1 MHRILISPFPKKGFQ
16 EKHRLLY
23 KWRIGIENMFGSN
36 KNVATIK
43 FNEEKLDTIVSSN
56 ITIEGK
62 FRSTGNIRLD
72 CTIIGDVESESLYI
86 GQNSDIR
93 GTINCENIIIAGKI
107 TGNVFC
113 KGRMHIKETGI
124 IDGDIEV
131 NILSMDEGSLFTG
144 KCSRKRSEHI
154 KTDILTDDD
163 KKNKSDIK
171 NNKKS

>member
-1 MHRILISPFPKKGFQ
+1 ML
-16 EKHRLLY
+16 
-23 KWRIGIENMFGSN
+23 GSN
-36 KNVATIK
+36 KKSVATIK

-62 FRSTGNIRLD
+62 FKSTGNIRLD
-72 CTIIGDVESESLYI
+72 CTIIGNVESESLFI
-86 GQNSDIR
+86 GQNSDIN
-93 GTINCENIIIAGKI
+93 GTVNCENIIVAGKI

-113 KGRMHIKETGI
+113 RGRMHIKETGI

-144 KCSRKRSEHI
+144 KCTRRKPESI
-154 KTDILTDDD
+154 KTDDLTDSD
-163 KKNKSDIK
+163 KKSKLDLK

>member
-1 MHRILISPFPKKGFQ
+1 MLGNKK
-16 EKHRLLY
+16 
-23 KWRIGIENMFGSN
+23 S
-36 KNVATIK
+36 VATIK

-62 FRSTGNIRLD
+62 FKSTGNIRLD
-72 CTIIGDVESESLYI
+72 CTIIGSVESESLFI
-86 GQNSDIR
+86 GQNSDIN
-93 GTINCENIIIAGKI
+93 GTVNCDNIIVAGKI

-113 KGRMHIKETGI
+113 KGKMHIKETGV

-144 KCSRKRSEHI
+144 KCTRRKPEPI
-154 KTDILTDDD
+154 KTDDLTETD
-163 KKNKSDIK
+163 KKSKFELK

>member
-1 MHRILISPFPKKGFQ
+1 MLGSKK
-16 EKHRLLY
+16 
-23 KWRIGIENMFGSN
+23 S
-36 KNVATIK
+36 VATIK

-62 FRSTGNIRLD
+62 FKSTGNIRLD
-72 CTIIGDVESESLYI
+72 CTIIGSVESESLFI
-86 GQNSDIR
+86 GQNSDIN
-93 GTINCENIIIAGKI
+93 GTVNCDNIIVAGKI

-113 KGRMHIKETGI
+113 KGKMHIKETGV

-144 KCSRKRSEHI
+144 KCTRRKPEPI
-154 KTDILTDDD
+154 KTDDLTDND
-163 KKNKSDIK
+163 KKSKFELK

>member
-1 MHRILISPFPKKGFQ
+1 
-16 EKHRLLY
+16 
-23 KWRIGIENMFGSN
+23 MFGSS
-36 KNVATIK
+36 KNISTIK

-72 CTIIGDVESESLYI
+72 CTIIGDVESESLFI

-93 GTINCENIIIAGKI
+93 GTVNCENIIIAGKI

-131 NILSMDEGSLFTG
+131 NILSMDEGSSFTG
-144 KCSRKRSEHI
+144 KCSRKKPEQI

-163 KKNKSDIK
+163 KKNKFDTK